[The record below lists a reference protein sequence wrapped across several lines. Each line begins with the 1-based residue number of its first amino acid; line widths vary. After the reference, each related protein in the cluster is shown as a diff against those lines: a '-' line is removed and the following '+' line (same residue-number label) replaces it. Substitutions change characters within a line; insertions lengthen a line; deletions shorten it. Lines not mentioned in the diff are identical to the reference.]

1 VTPVVD
7 RDILIARVID
17 AEASPED
24 WASIRALAERDPSIW
39 SELAA
44 AQQDQADLASAL
56 AEATRVAEEVT
67 LPVAPAPS
75 IVLRRRL
82 SLAGAAGGWLAAAAM
97 LLAWWVQPGGS
108 GGVQGDGQQ
117 AGIVP
122 SGFGATADEAL
133 QAYLDRGVR
142 DGRIVGVEPDFLIR
156 DSRPLDDGSGVEIV
170 YVRRIVER
178 MVVDKVYRASLDE
191 RGLYVPVPV
200 QGVPTG
206 RRRM

>member
-1 VTPVVD
+1 MTPVMD

-24 WASIRALAERDPSIW
+24 WATIRTLAERDPSIW

-44 AQQDQADLASAL
+44 AQQDQADLAAAL
-56 AEATRVAEEVT
+56 AEAIRIADRVD
-67 LPVAPAPS
+67 LPRDPAPS
-75 IVLRRRL
+75 FVLRRRL
-82 SLAGAAGGWLAAAAM
+82 RVAGAAGGWLAAAAL
-97 LLAWWVQPGGS
+97 LLAWWVHPGSAGT
-108 GGVQGDGQQ
+108 GPERGQE
-117 AGIVP
+117 AGLVP
-122 SGFGATADEAL
+122 SGFGATADDAL

-142 DGRIVGVEPDFLIR
+142 DGRVVGVEPDFLIR

-178 MVVDKVYRASLDE
+178 MVVDKMYKASLDE

-200 QGVPTG
+200 QNLPSG